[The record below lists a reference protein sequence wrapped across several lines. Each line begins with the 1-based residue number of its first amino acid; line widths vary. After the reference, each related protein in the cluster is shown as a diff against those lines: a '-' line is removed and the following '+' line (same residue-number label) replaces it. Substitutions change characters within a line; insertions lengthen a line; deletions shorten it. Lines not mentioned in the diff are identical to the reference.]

1 MNPRIRWVGVV
12 LVFCFGLLFL
22 QLNNIQIR
30 QASALSKSSLG
41 TKTGTATIYLSRGA
55 IVSADDKILAYS
67 TKVKGGYLR
76 VYPAATATDFGQI
89 TGFFDVVSDN
99 ITLGIEAEYN
109 QYLSQHESSGL
120 LAQHEAT
127 DDVMLT
133 IPSTLQADAASIV
146 GNRAGAEIVA
156 LNPQNGDVL
165 AMYGYPS
172 YNPNTLSSF
181 NSGSVLKAYNA
192 LAKQNPEPFLN
203 LASAVPH
210 QPGSTFKTIDTAAIY
225 DHDPSLA
232 SKSWP
237 FNIKISIK
245 GAAAPFQNYGKT
257 NCGGPLAE
265 ILAQSCDTAYAEV
278 GLALGAPTVVGEA
291 ESFGWCEGV
300 AGVCRGGGRRPPL
313 DLPPSEVAGATIA
326 PESQL
331 AATPPYLAY
340 SAIGQFNDSAS
351 ALSMALVAAG
361 LADNGK
367 IMEPHIMS
375 RIIDSDGNV
384 IKTYKPHV
392 WKQATSAATAEKV
405 RALMLGVTS
414 TAAKGTA
421 AGVFTNLQA
430 EGIEI
435 AAKTGTAE
443 VATSIST
450 GNCST
455 YDWLI
460 AIAPAGAGQT
470 PKAVV
475 AAEVPS
481 PEGSATCA
489 EGTGATV
496 AGPLVDQMLT
506 DVLESGQ

>member
-1 MNPRIRWVGVV
+1 MGIV
-12 LVFCFGLLFL
+12 LVLCFGLLFL

-30 QASALSKSSLG
+30 QANALSKSSLG
-41 TKTGTATIYLSRGA
+41 TRAGTASIFLSRGA
-55 IVSADDKILAYS
+55 IISADDKILAYS

-99 ITLGIEAEYN
+99 VTLGIEAEYN
-109 QYLSQHESSGL
+109 QYLSQHETSGL

-127 DDVMLT
+127 DDVILT
-133 IPSTLQADAASIV
+133 IPSNLQADAASII
-146 GNRAGAEIVA
+146 GNRTGAEIVA

-181 NSGSVLKAYNA
+181 NSKSVLKAYNA
-192 LAKQNPEPFLN
+192 LANQNPEPFLS

-210 QPGSTFKTIDTAAIY
+210 QPGSTFKTIDTAAIF
-225 DHDPSLA
+225 DHDSALA

-237 FNIKISIK
+237 FHSEITIK
-245 GAAAPFQNYGKT
+245 GASAPFQNYALDY
-257 NCGGPLAE
+257 CGGPLAE
-265 ILAQSCDTAYAEV
+265 ILARSCDTAYALV

-291 ESFGWCEGV
+291 QSFGWCEGI

-313 DLPPSEVAGATIA
+313 DLPPSEVSGATIA
-326 PESQL
+326 PESFL
-331 AATPPYLAY
+331 AANPPYLAY
-340 SAIGQFNDSAS
+340 SAIGQYDDSAS

-367 IMEPHIMS
+367 IMAPHIMS
-375 RIIDSDGNV
+375 KIIDSDGNV
-384 IKTYKPHV
+384 VETYQPHV
-392 WKQATSAATAEKV
+392 WKQATSAATAARV
-405 RALMLGVTS
+405 RSLMLGVTS
-414 TAAKGTA
+414 DAAGGTA
-421 AGVFTNLQA
+421 AGVFANLQA
-430 EGIEI
+430 LGIDV

-443 VATSIST
+443 VYTLES

-460 AIAPAGAGQT
+460 AMAPAGAGQT

-475 AAEVPS
+475 AAEVPT
-481 PEGSATCA
+481 PEGSPDCSDA
-489 EGTGATV
+489 TGATV
-496 AGPLVDQMLT
+496 AGPLVDEMLT